1 MKKYY
6 TASTR
11 PVFYLHTEDSIITSW
26 KILRTY
32 QVLLYARFN
41 ESKSYNMIHLDQNL
55 SIYLSPGPWLWLL

>member
-41 ESKSYNMIHLDQNL
+41 ESKSYNMIYLDQNL